1 MPSMPWIKLW
11 IEMLDDVKLAELGDS
26 QKWRFVQLVLLAA
39 ECDAAGALVT
49 GDSRMTH
56 AQVAWRL
63 RCDKS
68 VIEVDI
74 NKMIEL
80 GLITDD
86 GAITVT
92 NFSKRQGP
100 TQAEKRQQWAER
112 QQKHRQRAVN
122 PDNVTR
128 DSLVTHANVTPLDK
142 DKEEDKEIEKETT
155 TTETAAEIS
164 SAWQPEKD
172 VVVVFTLWEN
182 NVGIV
187 TPIIADTLKDWI
199 DTYPEDWITDAITE
213 GVERNGRN
221 VKYIGKILQNWQE
234 KGRGDNRKNGNG
246 KGELIPG
253 SPEDRARYTS
263 GKFAETI
270 KTE

>member
-142 DKEEDKEIEKETT
+142 DKEEDKEIEQEA
-155 TTETAAEIS
+155 AAEINT
-164 SAWQPEKD
+164 AWELERATAAR
-172 VVVVFTLWEN
+172 VFSYYEN
-182 NVGIV
+182 NISLITSAITDKVG
-187 TPIIADTLKDWI
+187 AWI
-199 DTYPEDWITDAITE
+199 DDYPEAWIIDAISE
-213 GVERNGRN
+213 AVKNN
-221 VKYIGKILQNWQE
+221 VRKFAYIDKILKTWQSE
-234 KGRGDNRKNGNG
+234 GRTNG
-246 KGELIPG
+246 KKPYR
-253 SPEDRARYTS
+253 PEDYATEVYT
-263 GKFAETI
+263 
-270 KTE
+270 